1 MSKLRKD
8 PIYVRASV
16 WPRCDLTCTYCPVAE
31 GMENRTPDRLLS
43 LTPAGRH
50 HRLNVGQYGDDVQGM
65 GRGFH
70 DVALYQVP
78 HGLAP
83 DYRQRAGMNHLAL
96 RLATPAEVDAAAET
110 LRAAGVKLLK
120 GPLTHKEDNDRY
132 LYLEDPDGN
141 VIELVSSTLPNW
153 PAAYL
158 RAPPCAAFSPC

>member
-1 MSKLRKD
+1 MVRPLGVAHVNLNVTNLERSLRF
-8 PIYVRASV
+8 YTELLGFRLAFQ
-16 WPRCDLTCTYCPVAE
+16 YE
-31 GMENRTPDRLLS
+31 GMV
-43 LTPAGRH
+43 AW
-50 HRLNVGQYGDDVQGM
+50 LNVGQYRDEVQGM

-78 HGLAP
+78 HGPPA
-83 DYRQRAGMNHLAL
+83 DYRQRAGLNHLAL
-96 RLATPAEVDAAAET
+96 RLRTPAEVDAAAET

-141 VIELVSSTLPNW
+141 VIELVSSTLPDW

-158 RAPPCAAFSPC
+158 RAPALDAD